1 MFSIVVSTCCN
12 VSFRSAGFGLTLD
25 LDGALWTVSEVS
37 SRVPPFSILSAST
50 MFARKLSTNS
60 PVRLWKLNHIN
71 ATKLGFVHG
80 FHGECIYLCCL
91 RHLLDVHP
99 FRSRDLS
106 ADSKVM
112 AIKYSMLKGSSH
124 RHIAITD
131 SILKACVCGTVE
143 KDVNKWNLCKI
154 YRRKIICQGIL

>member
-1 MFSIVVSTCCN
+1 METKPYKCN
-12 VSFRSAGFGLTLD
+12 KI
-25 LDGALWTVSEVS
+25 
-37 SRVPPFSILSAST
+37 RVCAWISWRVYILVL
-50 MFARKLSTNS
+50 F
-60 PVRLWKLNHIN
+60 
-71 ATKLGFVHG
+71 
-80 FHGECIYLCCL
+80 L